1 MRRTRILPLLA
12 ASLVLAATLAIAACG
27 DDNGGGGEKTLN
39 LTIGDIVPL
48 TGDLADYGP
57 SGRKAAQ
64 VAVDQINAAVK
75 EAGVDHTVKLVNED
89 DQTDPQASVQAA
101 RKVVDTDNA
110 TCIAGGY
117 SSTSSTIPIA
127 NSVTIRDGV
136 LQISPASTADEISDL
151 KDDGLINR
159 TSPPDRFQ
167 GPTLAGLVEK
177 SLGSAQGKTIN
188 IGARNDAYGTGLAD
202 TFTKPWEA
210 KGGKIG
216 KKVIYDPKQP
226 SYNSEAQQIVS
237 GDPDGWV
244 IIDFPE
250 TYAKVGPA
258 LVRTGKWDPK
268 KSFITDGLASSKLPA
283 DVGRD
288 GTEGMRGTAP
298 GSPDKGAAAEAF
310 DKAYTEAGGPARQ
323 TFDAQNFDA
332 TILCYLSAVAAG
344 STDGKEMAAKLQDV
358 SGPGGTK
365 YTFEQLPDAIKA
377 LQNGDDINYEG
388 ASGPLDLN
396 DQGDPTS
403 GVYDIYRYKDGKIDV
418 YDELPVE
425 EPQT

>member
-27 DDNGGGGEKTLN
+27 DDNSGGGEKTLD

-64 VAVDQINAAVK
+64 LAVDQINAAVK

-89 DQTDPQASVQAA
+89 DQTDPQAAVQAA

-136 LQISPASTADEISDL
+136 LQLSPASTADEISDL
-151 KDDGLINR
+151 KDDGLVNR

-177 SLGSAQGKTIN
+177 SLGGAQGKTIN

-288 GTEGMRGTAP
+288 ATEGMRGTAP
-298 GSPDKGAAAEAF
+298 GSPDSGAASEAF
-310 DKAYTEAGGPARQ
+310 DKAYTAAGGPERQ

-396 DQGDPTS
+396 EQGDPTS